1 MMQLELLF
9 DFCTLPG
16 NYLSLISIQF
26 LVFVGFVGRIIL
38 ALWSRLQNW
47 TMERLYVDAIENGQ
61 D

>member
-9 DFCTLPG
+9 DSCTLPG

-38 ALWSRLQNW
+38 ALCRDLRIGPWNV
-47 TMERLYVDAIENGQ
+47 YVYMP
-61 D
+61 